1 MITEKFLDVISHE
14 GVVALV
20 TCGSDGAHVSNT
32 WNSFLVIR
40 DNKLLIPAAGMR
52 ETQKNIAQNNNIKL
66 TLGSRDVMGYKSMGS
81 GFLVEGTAKFL
92 ESGEEYDLMKE
103 KFPFL
108 NRVLE
113 VTPQSIKQTL

>member
-52 ETQKNIAQNNNIKL
+52 ETQKNIAQNNNIKI
-66 TLGSRDVMGYKSMGS
+66 TLGSRDVMGFKSMGS

-103 KFPFL
+103 KLPFL
-108 NRVLE
+108 SRVLE
-113 VTPQSIKQTL
+113 VTPESIQQTL